1 MFLGINTMIEYEN
14 TSHITLV
21 VVVDGKLKVI
31 APKEK
36 ITSNNVVYIPS
47 LSAVKEPEPAVK
59 EPEREKKQ
67 IKKRNKDASK
77 TED

>member
-1 MFLGINTMIEYEN
+1 MIEYEN

-47 LSAVKEPEPAVK
+47 LSAVKEPE
-59 EPEREKKQ
+59 RDKKQ